1 MEIIAHLLI
10 MVTVVATI
18 LTIYGICLMDDD
30 LAKKSAVVGGVCG
43 ILAITLL
50 FTVCIKENEK
60 EIEVSTSIQEEVQ
73 FQPENKYE
81 PLSGCT
87 THVAAEICDQY
98 QNEDGTYSNVFGVDY
113 SKVQCFIWI
122 SEQPLPDD
130 VPYLLTMD
138 YIQRRIICLWKL
150 LHLYL
155 LSLLVLRLSL
165 PFMVS
170 ALCIMT

>member
-1 MEIIAHLLI
+1 MENIVYLLI
-10 MVTVVATI
+10 IVTGVATI

-30 LAKKSAVVGGVCG
+30 LAKKSAIVGGVCG

-50 FTVCIKENEK
+50 FVVYIKEISK
-60 EIEVSTSIQEEVQ
+60 EIETNEPIQEEVQ
-73 FQPENKYE
+73 PQQVDTYE

-87 THVAAEICDQY
+87 THVAAEIYDQY

-113 SKVQCFIWI
+113 SEVQCFIWI

-138 YIQRRIICLWKL
+138 YKDTLNNPLDDEI
-150 LHLYL
+150 
-155 LSLLVLRLSL
+155 LVVW
-165 PFMVS
+165 MD
-170 ALCIMT
+170 MN